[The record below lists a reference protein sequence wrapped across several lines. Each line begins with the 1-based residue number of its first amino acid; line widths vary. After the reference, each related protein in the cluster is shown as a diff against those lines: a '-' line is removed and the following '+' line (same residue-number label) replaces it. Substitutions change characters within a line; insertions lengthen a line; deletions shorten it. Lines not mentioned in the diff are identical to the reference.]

1 MNKLI
6 KSAVYILI
14 ISTFFLIGCTS
25 QTPTKEV
32 ESTNNEN
39 NSKELENSVN
49 DILGDKLDVL
59 SEGVNDINNVSKDIE
74 TTKNE
79 YLEDLNNLDSNLD
92 LSLKSDYDSGV
103 TSQMLEAA
111 SKEFEEWDKKLNDI
125 YTNIQSKLPEDE
137 ANKLIEEELSW
148 IKARDEKSEAAANEF
163 KGGTME
169 SLNKIMSLI
178 NSTKER
184 CYDLV
189 HKYY

>member
-6 KSAVYILI
+6 KSTFYISI

-25 QTPTKEV
+25 QTPTKEADF
-32 ESTNNEN
+32 TK
-39 NSKELENSVN
+39 KEDTSQDLENQVD

-59 SEGVNDINNVSKDIE
+59 SEGVNDINNASNDIE
-74 TTKNE
+74 MTKNE
-79 YLEDLNNLDSNLD
+79 YIEDLNNLESNLD
-92 LSLKSDYDSGV
+92 LSLKDDYDSGV

-111 SKEFEEWDKKLNDI
+111 SKEFEEWDKKLNEI
-125 YTNIQSKLPEDE
+125 YTSIQLKLPEDE
-137 ANKLIEEELSW
+137 GNKLIEEELNW
-148 IKARDEKSEAAANEF
+148 IKSRDEKSEAAANEF

-169 SLNKIMSLI
+169 SLNKVMSLI

-184 CYDLV
+184 CYDLL